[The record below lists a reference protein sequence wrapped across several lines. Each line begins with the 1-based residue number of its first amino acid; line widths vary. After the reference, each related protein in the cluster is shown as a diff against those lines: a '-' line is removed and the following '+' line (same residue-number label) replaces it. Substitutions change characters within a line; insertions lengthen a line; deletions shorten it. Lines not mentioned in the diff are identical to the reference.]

1 MVRLLLSLGNKN
13 LKLKLFIVFTLQNKV
28 SNQNWNNRSHFNLKM
43 ENERLIPKEH
53 IYNFCN
59 ILIVLLYKLVKKST
73 K

>member
-1 MVRLLLSLGNKN
+1 MLRLLLGLGNKN

-28 SNQNWNNRSHFNLKM
+28 SNQNWNNRSHFNLEMGNK
-43 ENERLIPKEH
+43 RLIPKEH

-59 ILIVLLYKLVKKST
+59 IFIVLLYKLVKKST